1 VKLSFSV
8 VLPSGWKVSYLPF
21 GRKGG
26 IPFAIASPGNLHG
39 AHPMNLKTMKRAEV
53 IEVKTE
59 VMKPTETVN
68 RKN

>member
-1 VKLSFSV
+1 
-8 VLPSGWKVSYLPF
+8 
-21 GRKGG
+21 
-26 IPFAIASPGNLHG
+26 
-39 AHPMNLKTMKRAEV
+39 MNLKTMKRAEV